1 MKREALVPIDE
12 ELQAAIAGQQHR
24 VRGRWPHGAPVLF
37 PSGRAN
43 PDGSRRASH
52 SGYQHALGEWLLR
65 CDVRDER
72 GHPVHLT
79 PHQWRHTLGTRLI
92 NMDVP
97 QEVVRRILDH
107 DSHAMTQHYARLSD
121 TTIRR
126 HWEKARKVSA
136 TGQAVTL
143 EPDGPLAEAAWA
155 KQRIG
160 RATQALP
167 NGYCQLP
174 MVKSC
179 PHANS
184 CLTCPM
190 FVTTAEFL
198 PQHHAQRK
206 ATLQIITAA
215 EANGHARVAEMN
227 RQVASNLDKIIAT
240 LEDEGTGE
248 KEASAGAS

>member
-1 MKREALVPIDE
+1 
-12 ELQAAIAGQQHR
+12 
-24 VRGRWPHGAPVLF
+24 
-37 PSGRAN
+37 
-43 PDGSRRASH
+43 
-52 SGYQHALGEWLLR
+52 
-65 CDVRDER
+65 
-72 GHPVHLT
+72 
-79 PHQWRHTLGTRLI
+79 
-92 NMDVP
+92 MDVP

-143 EPDGPLAEAAWA
+143 YSYRPLAEAAWA

-174 MVKSC
+174 MVKTC

-190 FVTTAEFL
+190 FVTTEEFL
-198 PQHHAQRK
+198 PQHHAHRNT
-206 ATLQIITAA
+206 TLQIISAA
-215 EANGHARVAEMN
+215 DAAGHSRVAEMN
-227 RQVASNLDKIIAT
+227 RQVVSNLDKIITA
-240 LEDEGTGE
+240 LKVDDGGREEAA
-248 KEASAGAS
+248 ASAS